1 MIPKGYEVG
10 CMDILINGSINE
22 VDLIKISEESAS
34 NFSGIN
40 KGVKE
45 IIN

>member
-10 CMDILINGSINE
+10 RMDILINGSINE

-40 KGVKE
+40 EGVKE